1 MLTND
6 LRKSIIKDLK
16 DKKLSIKEI
25 SEKYGVHRNTVGNI
39 NSELSNSQYDNSI
52 YCKTTR
58 TSKINKEYQKAIKNF
73 CLENL
78 NCYVYKDN
86 LVEWAKK
93 LCETLNIDF
102 LDLVNY
108 SPDKIVLY
116 PPHTDRRLL
125 LATIRR
131 IRNYTYISKN
141 YLDTY
146 QKFQQ
151 TNYCGYKNISYES
164 FYLCAKKYWID
175 IDFNGLNLGEI
186 IDNTAKK

>member
-1 MLTND
+1 MLNYD
-6 LRKSIIKDLK
+6 LRKSIVKDLK

-39 NSELSNSQYDNSI
+39 NSELSNFQYGDLI
-52 YCKTTR
+52 YYKTTR
-58 TSKINKEYQKAIKNF
+58 TSKINKDYQETIKKF
-73 CLENL
+73 CFENL

-93 LCETLNIDF
+93 LCETFNIDF
-102 LDLVNY
+102 SDLINY

-131 IRNYTYISKN
+131 IRNYNYISKN

-151 TNYCGYKNISYES
+151 ANYCGYKKISYES
-164 FYLCAKKYWID
+164 FYLCAKKFWID
-175 IDFNGLNLGEI
+175 IDFKGLNLGEI